1 MYCLCD
7 ENGQATK
14 ILDKMVKN
22 RFRLG
27 MVLIGMFAMLL
38 SACSDDD
45 KTVSVTYSMGFE
57 NVQSSSISDLSVI
70 ENAYKNALGV
80 DNTTFVLEGTIEE
93 CDQKVVETC
102 RNVENTLKTQTWSG
116 SYTFEVN
123 NQNSGKTIYS
133 VVIE

>member
-1 MYCLCD
+1 
-7 ENGQATK
+7 
-14 ILDKMVKN
+14 MVKN

-80 DNTTFVLEGTIEE
+80 DNTTFVLEGTIDE
-93 CDQKVVETC
+93 CDQKVVGTC
-102 RNVENTLKTQTWSG
+102 RNAENALKTQTWSG
-116 SYTFEVN
+116 SYTFEVTN
-123 NQNSGKTIYS
+123 RNSGKIIYS
-133 VVIE
+133 AVIE